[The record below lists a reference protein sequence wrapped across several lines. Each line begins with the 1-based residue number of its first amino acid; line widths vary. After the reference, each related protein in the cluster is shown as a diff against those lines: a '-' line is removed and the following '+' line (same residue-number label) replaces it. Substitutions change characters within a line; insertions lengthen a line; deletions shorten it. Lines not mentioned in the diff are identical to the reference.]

1 MSELFEIHIT
11 GDESIKKLGKALGH
25 KVIEIGAMNTKKQI
39 MYTEVMTSIQQ
50 KFENFKE
57 CLTFVKHLSLFY
69 KGIRSKI
76 ECPAT
81 YNHYLPKA
89 IYTECHFKTTETTLP
104 ISKNV
109 DKDYLVATDR
119 VYKQEEFA
127 PFIKK
132 YKGSEVELCLY
143 DSLPIKDFSWF
154 KYWPDIL
161 NKSHQHYIKLLESYN
176 K

>member
-39 MYTEVMTSIQQ
+39 LYTEIMTSIQQ
-50 KFENFKE
+50 RFENFEE
-57 CLTFVKHLSLFY
+57 CLEFTRRLTSFY
-69 KGIRSKI
+69 RGIRSKI

-81 YNHYLPKA
+81 YEHYLPKT
-89 IYTECHFKTTETTLP
+89 IYTECHFKTVEVNLP

-119 VYKQEEFA
+119 VYKQEKFA
-127 PFIKK
+127 QFIKK
-132 YKGSEVELCLY
+132 YKGMDVELCLY
-143 DSLPIKDFSWF
+143 DTLISKDYDWF

-161 NKSHQHYIKLLESYN
+161 NKTHEYYIKLLEN
-176 K
+176 LK